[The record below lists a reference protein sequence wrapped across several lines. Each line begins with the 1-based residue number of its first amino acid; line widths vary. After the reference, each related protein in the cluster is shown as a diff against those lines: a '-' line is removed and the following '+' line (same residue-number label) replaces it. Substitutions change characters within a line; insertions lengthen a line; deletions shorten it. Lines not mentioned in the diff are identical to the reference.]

1 MLINLVVKNFA
12 IIDNISVDFKNKMT
26 VLTGETGAGKS
37 LVIDAISL
45 LLGQRAS
52 TDMIRFNETKSIIEG
67 VFIDY
72 DSRVNSILENLGIDA
87 DEELVIKREILSSG
101 KSICRINGCAVNL
114 SQLEEISNYLGDV
127 HSQFDTHKLTN
138 PKNYL
143 SLIDDEKIS
152 DKLKHYHILLS
163 TYKKM
168 KKQYNDLVS
177 SYDNDIKQLD
187 FLKYQYNE
195 LEKAKL
201 SESEENELKTT
212 LDYLNNY
219 ETIALTIRDVID
231 KLDDL
236 SSLYDA
242 SNLLEKIE
250 NYSDKYESY
259 CSTITDCY
267 YQLDDIKSELMKFNF
282 DESKLSELDF
292 INERYMLYS
301 DMRRK
306 YKMTT
311 LEIINYQHEL
321 KGKIDSFENFDENIQ
336 NFQKE
341 VNEKYNDC
349 LTLAKE
355 ISKLRRERSVIIQS
369 QIIENLEDLELK
381 NARFEIQFNDLSND
395 ITLSDNGIDEVNFL
409 VSFNKGETMKP
420 LNKIASGGELS
431 RFMLALKCVL
441 RKNMLNQ
448 TIIFD
453 EIDSGVSGKVA
464 YAIASKISS
473 ISNYAQVL
481 CITHLPQVS
490 AICDN
495 HLLLSKEV
503 VNDRTVT
510 NVHELNIN
518 ERISE
523 IAKMISNDKITDSS
537 LKLAEE
543 LIMHNKTNL

>member
-37 LVIDAISL
+37 LIIDAISL
-45 LLGQRAS
+45 LFGQRAS
-52 TDMIRFNETKSIIEG
+52 TDMIRFNENKAVIEG
-67 VFIDY
+67 IFIDY
-72 DSRVNSILENLGIDA
+72 DSRVDKILENLGIDVG
-87 DEELVIKREILSSG
+87 EELVIKREILSSG

-114 SQLEEISNYLGDV
+114 TQLEEMSNYLGDV

-143 SLIDDEKIS
+143 TLIDDDIIS
-152 DKLKHYHILLS
+152 DKLKQYHLLLQS
-163 TYKKM
+163 YRKM
-168 KKQYNDLVS
+168 KKEYNELVLS
-177 SYDNDIKQLD
+177 HDNEIRQLD

-195 LEKAKL
+195 LEKANL
-201 SESEENELKTT
+201 SETEEVELKSA

-219 ETIALTIRDVID
+219 ESIALTIKDVVD
-231 KLDDL
+231 KLDGL

-242 SNLLEKIE
+242 SILLDKIK

-259 CSTITDCY
+259 CNTITDCY

-311 LEIINYQHEL
+311 SEIINYQHEL
-321 KGKIDSFENFDENIQ
+321 KDKIDSFENYDEYIQ
-336 NFQKE
+336 KFEKQ
-341 VNEKYNDC
+341 VNEKYNES
-349 LTLAKE
+349 LKLAKE
-355 ISKLRRERSVIIQS
+355 ISKLRRERSSIIQK
-369 QIIENLEDLELK
+369 QVIENLEDLELK
-381 NARFEIQFNDLSND
+381 NTRFEIQFNDLSDNV
-395 ITLSDNGIDEVNFL
+395 TLFENGIDEVNFL
-409 VSFNKGETMKP
+409 VSFNKGETLKP

-441 RKNMLNQ
+441 RKNMENQ

-510 NVHELNIN
+510 NVHELNID

-523 IAKMISNDKITDSS
+523 IAKMISNDKVTDSS

-543 LIMHNKTNL
+543 LIMHNKTN